1 MKIYRS
7 QVAVLLFVGFLNSI
21 SSAQIAPLS
30 VPFEV
35 QFLNRGSSPVE
46 GQFLIRAGQVFETGA
61 AGNEKPSTLGPLS
74 GPKAAAFTGAV
85 ETILGAPVVVLTRQE
100 VIVPVGLQN
109 AKATLRAVVKPTSIL
124 FVQETRTLAP
134 TKQVTTE
141 FSVSQLVNDSFTTL
155 GRFSFHENTYNQYLS
170 EVWVISDEVLAI
182 VTKSSRHARLN
193 TLFIFDTRRRQLVG
207 MREFSLLQYLPSSS
221 SVWIAQSVANCDN
234 IEEVFAEV
242 RSKAQVF
249 QLFDDKGISRDFQA
263 LDGVDGDVAKQAES
277 GSTNDAASASLRI
290 ESPQPVK
297 QAAEAK
303 LTRPAPSEEPASS
316 TPWSIVAVL
325 IVAACGLLW
334 LLLKGRK

>member
-1 MKIYRS
+1 M
-7 QVAVLLFVGFLNSI
+7 
-21 SSAQIAPLS
+21 
-30 VPFEV
+30 
-35 QFLNRGSSPVE
+35 
-46 GQFLIRAGQVFETGA
+46 
-61 AGNEKPSTLGPLS
+61 
-74 GPKAAAFTGAV
+74 
-85 ETILGAPVVVLTRQE
+85 
-100 VIVPVGLQN
+100 
-109 AKATLRAVVKPTSIL
+109 
-124 FVQETRTLAP
+124 
-134 TKQVTTE
+134 
-141 FSVSQLVNDSFTTL
+141 
-155 GRFSFHENTYNQYLS
+155 
-170 EVWVISDEVLAI
+170 
-182 VTKSSRHARLN
+182 
-193 TLFIFDTRRRQLVG
+193 FIFDTRRRQLVG

>member
-1 MKIYRS
+1 M
-7 QVAVLLFVGFLNSI
+7 
-21 SSAQIAPLS
+21 
-30 VPFEV
+30 
-35 QFLNRGSSPVE
+35 
-46 GQFLIRAGQVFETGA
+46 
-61 AGNEKPSTLGPLS
+61 
-74 GPKAAAFTGAV
+74 
-85 ETILGAPVVVLTRQE
+85 VLTRQE